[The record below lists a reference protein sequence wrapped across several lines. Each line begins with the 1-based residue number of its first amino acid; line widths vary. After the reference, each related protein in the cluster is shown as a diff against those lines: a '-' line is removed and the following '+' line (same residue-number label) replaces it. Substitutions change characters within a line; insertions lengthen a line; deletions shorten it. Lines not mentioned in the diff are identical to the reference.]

1 MGIRCVG
8 RAGEGQPLS
17 HVSHAIRLPGRLA
30 GTCRALPEA
39 SPESD
44 VAGYEIVFRETISPF
59 WQDAIDVGNTTEGT
73 LELSKDNWFFGV
85 RAYDNEGY
93 RSPVAFPIP
102 ARE

>member
-1 MGIRCVG
+1 MTI
-8 RAGEGQPLS
+8 AHLASAPS
-17 HVSHAIRLPGRLA
+17 TPGNARIIVAEL
-30 GTCRALPEA
+30 TNNTTLRWEA

-44 VAGYEIVFRETISPF
+44 VAGYEIVFRETTSPF